1 MIDSQLEHPWM
12 SVQISVDGLR
22 VIEAESF
29 AAGDDAAAREAGAEL
44 LWVHTNDDLGA
55 HGFRR
60 AGAYVRMHAESVPVR
75 ARVEPPLLEERDY
88 AEVLA
93 RAYAGLW
100 GHKHVSPLA
109 EPPEGAVVVGVPVVG
124 ICRVWPA
131 QRLIDG
137 PGVLP
142 EGRSVD
148 AYASLLV
155 SACAVLGDGS
165 ADLDSWGDSDEVIE
179 AYEDLGFDVV
189 ERVQGWELEL

>member
-1 MIDSQLEHPWM
+1 VE
-12 SVQISVDGLR
+12 ISVDGKR
-22 VIEAESF
+22 VVEAEWF
-29 AAGDDAAAREAGAEL
+29 APGDDEAAKAEGAEL
-44 LWVHTNDDLGA
+44 LWVHSNDDLA
-55 HGFRR
+55 EHGFRR
-60 AGAYVRMHAESVPVR
+60 AGSYVRMHADEVPVR
-75 ARVEPPLLEERDY
+75 SGADPALIEERDY

-109 EPPEGAVVVGVPVVG
+109 LPPEDAVVVGVPVVG
-124 ICRVWPA
+124 LCRVWTTE
-131 QRLIDG
+131 RLIDA

-155 SACAVLGDGS
+155 AACKVLGPGP
-165 ADLDSWGDSDEVIE
+165 ADLDSWGDADEVIE

-189 ERVQGWELEL
+189 ERVQGWELVVL

>member
-1 MIDSQLEHPWM
+1 
-12 SVQISVDGLR
+12 VQISVDGKR
-22 VIEAESF
+22 VAEATSF
-29 AAGDDAAAREAGAEL
+29 AEGDDEAARAEGAEL
-44 LWVHTNDDLGA
+44 LWVHTNDDLSA

-60 AGAYVRMHAESVPVR
+60 AGAYVRMHADEVPLR
-75 ARVEPPLLEERDY
+75 AREPSYLEERDY

-93 RAYAGLW
+93 RAYSGLW

-109 EPPEGAVVVGVPVVG
+109 EPPDGAVVVGVPVVG
-124 ICRVWPA
+124 LCRVFPA
-131 QRLIDG
+131 DRLIDG

-142 EGRSVD
+142 EGRDPD

-155 SACAVLGDGS
+155 AACAVLGAGP
-165 ADLDSWGDSDEVIE
+165 ADLDSWGDSDETIE

>member
-1 MIDSQLEHPWM
+1 ME
-12 SVQISVDGLR
+12 ISVDGKR
-22 VIEAESF
+22 VVELESF
-29 AAGDDAAAREAGAEL
+29 SECDADAARADDAEL
-44 LWVHTNDDLGA
+44 LWVHSNEDLSP

-60 AGAYVRMHAESVPVR
+60 AGAYLRMHAEQVPVR
-75 ARVEPPLLEERDY
+75 ARAEPPLLEERDY

-109 EPPEGAVVVGVPVVG
+109 APPEGTVVVGVPVG
-124 ICRVWPA
+124 GLCRVWTSE
-131 QRLIDG
+131 RLIDG

-142 EGRSVD
+142 EGRSPD

-155 SACAVLGDGS
+155 AACAVLGPGP
-165 ADLDSWGDSDEVIE
+165 ADLDSWGDADDVIE

-189 ERVQGWELEL
+189 ERVQGWELPL

>member
-1 MIDSQLEHPWM
+1 ME
-12 SVQISVDGLR
+12 ISVDGLR
-22 VIEAESF
+22 VVEAESF
-29 AAGDDAAAREAGAEL
+29 AAADIGAARAEGAQL
-44 LWVHTNDDLGA
+44 LWVHSNDDLSA

-60 AGAYVRMHAESVPVR
+60 AGAYVRMHADEVPVR
-75 ARVEPPLLEERDY
+75 KREPSFIEERDY

-93 RAYAGLW
+93 RAYAGQW

-124 ICRVWPA
+124 LCTVFPA
-131 QRLIDG
+131 ERLIDA

-142 EGRSVD
+142 EGRSAD
-148 AYASLLV
+148 AYASLLL
-155 SACAVLGDGS
+155 SACAVLGAGP
-165 ADLDSWGDSDEVIE
+165 ADLDSWGDAEETIE

>member
-1 MIDSQLEHPWM
+1 MAVSELAM
-12 SVQISVDGLR
+12 STAGRPVFEL
-22 VIEAESF
+22 ESF
-29 AAGDDAAAREAGAEL
+29 SPGDLDAARAAGAEL
-44 LWVHTNDDLGA
+44 LWVHSNEDLSP

-60 AGAYVRMHAESVPVR
+60 VGAYVRMHADDVPVR

-109 EPPEGAVVVGVPVVG
+109 TPPDGAVVVGVPVVG
-124 ICRVWPA
+124 LCRVWPDE
-131 QRLIDG
+131 RLIDG

-142 EGRSVD
+142 EGRSAD
-148 AYASLLV
+148 AYASLLL
-155 SACAVLGDGS
+155 SACKVLGPGP
-165 ADLDSWGDSDEVIE
+165 ADLDSWGDDEDVLE

-189 ERVQGWELEL
+189 DRVQGWELELS

>member
-1 MIDSQLEHPWM
+1 M
-12 SVQISVDGLR
+12 QISVDGKR
-22 VIEAESF
+22 VVEADSF
-29 AAGDDAAAREAGAEL
+29 AEGDDEAARAVGAEI
-44 LWVHTNDDLGA
+44 LWVHTNDDLSA
-55 HGFRR
+55 HTFRR
-60 AGAYVRMHAESVPVR
+60 AGAYVRMHADEVPLR
-75 ARVEPPLLEERDY
+75 KREPSFVEERDY

-124 ICRVWPA
+124 ICRVFPA
-131 QRLIDG
+131 ERLIDG

-142 EGRSVD
+142 DGREPD

-155 SACAVLGDGS
+155 SACTVLGAGP
-165 ADLDSWGDSDEVIE
+165 ADLDSWGDAEETIE

>member
-1 MIDSQLEHPWM
+1 M
-12 SVQISVDGLR
+12 QISVDGKR

-29 AAGDDAAAREAGAEL
+29 TPGDEVIAREEGAER
-44 LWVHTNDDLGA
+44 LWVHANEDLSGR
-55 HGFRR
+55 GFQR
-60 AGAYVRMHAESVPVR
+60 AGAYVRMHSYEIPVR
-75 ARVEPPLLEERDY
+75 KREPSLLEERDY

-124 ICRVWPA
+124 LCTVFPA
-131 QRLIDG
+131 ERLIDG

-142 EGRSVD
+142 DGRAPD

-155 SACAVLGDGS
+155 SACTVLGPGP
-165 ADLDSWGDSDEVIE
+165 ADLDSWGDEDETIE

>member
-1 MIDSQLEHPWM
+1 
-12 SVQISVDGLR
+12 VQISVGGKR
-22 VIEAESF
+22 VVEAESF
-29 AAGDDAAAREAGAEL
+29 AEGDADAARAEGAEL
-44 LWVHTNDDLGA
+44 LWVHTNDDLSP

-60 AGAYVRMHAESVPVR
+60 AGAYVRMHADEVPVR
-75 ARVEPPLLEERDY
+75 AREPSMLEERDY

-109 EPPEGAVVVGVPVVG
+109 EPPEGAIVVGVPVVG
-124 ICRVWPA
+124 LCTVFPA

-142 EGRSVD
+142 EGREPD

-155 SACAVLGDGS
+155 SACSVLGAGP
-165 ADLDSWGDSDEVIE
+165 ADLDSWGDTEETIE

>member
-1 MIDSQLEHPWM
+1 MT
-12 SVQISVDGLR
+12 SVDGRPVVEL
-22 VIEAESF
+22 EAF
-29 AAGDDAAAREAGAEL
+29 DAQTIAEARAAGAEL
-44 LWVHTNDDLGA
+44 VWVHTNDDLSM

-60 AGAYVRMHAESVPVR
+60 AGAYVRMHADEIPVR
-75 ARVEPPLLEERDY
+75 KREPSLLEERDY

-100 GHKHVSPLA
+100 GHQLVSPLA
-109 EPPEGAVVVGVPVVG
+109 QPPERAVVVGVPVVG
-124 ICRVWPA
+124 LCRVFPVE
-131 QRLIDG
+131 RLIDA

-142 EGRSVD
+142 EGREPD

-155 SACAVLGDGS
+155 AACTVLGAGP
-165 ADLDSWGDSDEVIE
+165 ADLDSWGDADETIE